1 MTGGFWGGDVFQ
13 RLGQMRQEMD
23 KLFSQSLQTT
33 YGVFPPIN
41 IYDDGEKFTVRA
53 ELPGVRP
60 EDIDIQATGKTLRLT
75 GKRSIMPDEAVAY
88 HRRERMSGDFQRA
101 FELPDLINAEKVSAN
116 LKDGVLL
123 INLARAEQSKL
134 RKISVKAS

>member
-13 RLGQMRQEMD
+13 RLDLMRQEMD
-23 KLFSQSLQTT
+23 KLFAQTLQPTS
-33 YGVFPPIN
+33 GVFPAIN

-60 EDIDIQATGKTLRLT
+60 EDIDIQATGKTLRLA
-75 GKRSIMPDEAVAY
+75 GKRNIIPDEAVAY
-88 HRRERMSGDFQRA
+88 HRRERLAGDFQRA

-134 RKISVKAS
+134 RRVTVRAS